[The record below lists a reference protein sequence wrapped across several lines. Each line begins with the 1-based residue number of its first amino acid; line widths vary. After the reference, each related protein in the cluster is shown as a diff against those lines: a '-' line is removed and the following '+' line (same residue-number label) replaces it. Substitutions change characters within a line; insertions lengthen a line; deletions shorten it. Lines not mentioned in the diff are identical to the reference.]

1 MRAYILTRGVLPF
14 ELEVLRARC
23 AYWAGDPL
31 GYLDDVAALLRRCR
45 VRAREE
51 GKNEEEGEGEIGNGN
66 GNERSAGRRGMRKE
80 RAARMALVAAS
91 QLVEMKVPVLFVS

>member
-51 GKNEEEGEGEIGNGN
+51 GKNEEEGE
-66 GNERSAGRRGMRKE
+66 NERSVGRRAVWKE

-91 QLVEMKVPVLFVS
+91 QLVEMKVPVRPYH